1 MGDASSNEISVSLP
15 GASADSPRA
24 AERKKRHPLRNRA
37 FRLLWI
43 GNTISW
49 TGDQFY
55 LVALPW
61 LVLSLTGS
69 SIVLGAIE
77 MLGNACRD
85 SPGRAHARGRS
96 GERPRFSEADPHAHC
111 IRPSAAC
118 GGGGGAV
125 VPA

>member
-1 MGDASSNEISVSLP
+1 LGVEEQPDRNQGVA
-15 GASADSPRA
+15 R
-24 AERKKRHPLRNRA
+24 AERKVQHPLRNRA

-77 MLGNACRD
+77 MLAAI
-85 SPGRAHARGRS
+85 PRA
-96 GERPRFSEADPHAHC
+96 
-111 IRPSAAC
+111 IRAID
-118 GGGGGAV
+118 
-125 VPA
+125 